1 MNYTIKV
8 AAAIAIA
15 FSINVS
21 DGKSADTTANY
32 PTRVITL
39 IAASAAGGPADIAA
53 RTIAERMS
61 ETLGQHV
68 IVENVPGGGGIIGAA
83 RVAQAAPDGY
93 TLLIHQTGIAISASL
108 HRKITFDI
116 KKDLAVVGL
125 VNTSNSFLIGKKSL
139 AAANW
144 NELLAYMKKQP
155 TSFAHPGVG
164 ALGHMAGVLIAQSTG
179 VKLDFVSYRGLG
191 PAMNDILGGHVD
203 LLWAGAVSAV
213 PAIKAGKVHVY
224 AYGGEERSPL
234 LPDVPTLKE
243 LGYPN
248 VIVPF
253 WHALFAPAGT
263 PAPIIEKLNTSLRKA
278 LADPRVVKAFTQ
290 GGVEIFPPNML
301 SAAAGQA
308 FFNSEIDR
316 WKTIVNEN
324 DIAIEQ

>member
-1 MNYTIKV
+1 MNYIIKI
-8 AAAIAIA
+8 AAAIALA
-15 FSINVS
+15 FSVS
-21 DGKSADTTANY
+21 VTDGQMSKANADY

-39 IAASAAGGPADIAA
+39 IAASAPGGPADIAA

-68 IVENVPGGGGIIGAA
+68 IVENVPGGGGIIGAG

-93 TLLIHQTGIAISASL
+93 TLLIHQTGIAISVSL

-116 KKDLAVVGL
+116 RKDLAVVGL
-125 VNTSNSFLIGKKSL
+125 VNTSNSFLIGKKAL
-139 AAANW
+139 AANNW
-144 NELLAYMKKQP
+144 GELLAYMKKQP
-155 TSFAHPGVG
+155 ASFAHPGVG
-164 ALGHMAGVLIAQSTG
+164 ALGHMAGVLIAQSAG

-224 AYGGEERSPL
+224 AYGGLERSPL

-263 PAPIIEKLNTSLRKA
+263 PAPIVEKLNGALRKA
-278 LADPRVVKAFTQ
+278 LADPRVIKAFSQ
-290 GGVEIFPPNML
+290 GGVEIFPPDML
-301 SAAAGQA
+301 SAKAGQT

-316 WKTIVNEN
+316 WTKIVNEN
-324 DIAIEQ
+324 NISIDQ